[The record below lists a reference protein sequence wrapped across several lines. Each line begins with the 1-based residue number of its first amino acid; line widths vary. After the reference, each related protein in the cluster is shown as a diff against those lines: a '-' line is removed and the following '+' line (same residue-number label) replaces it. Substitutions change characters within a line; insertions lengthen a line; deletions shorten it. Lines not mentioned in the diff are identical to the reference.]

1 MSKSTKVVDIEELAK
16 KAPKVTIKDLV
27 KEIELLTERVQKLE
41 EKRGPKSTREMTETD
56 AKRILAGGD
65 LVDFN
70 HKDAAAELGLSY
82 GQIYSCRGGYTF
94 KKLHDEILES
104 KTKK

>member
-1 MSKSTKVVDIEELAK
+1 MSKSTKVANIEELAK

-27 KEIELLTERVQKLE
+27 KEIELLTERVKKLE
-41 EKRGPKSTREMTETD
+41 EKRGPKSTREMDESD
-56 AKRILAGGD
+56 ARRILIGD
-65 LVDFN
+65 LVDFS

-104 KTKK
+104 KLKK